1 MLLTEEELE
10 AEREA
15 QMAKSETPHYSGKCR
30 HLTAEEQTK
39 LRSRR
44 KKTKYSLSCSSRKVY
59 TFNDMVK
66 DEVSFESDG
75 IGDWVI
81 VKKDGIPTYN
91 FAVAIDDHLMEIS
104 HVLTWRRSYF

>member
-1 MLLTEEELE
+1 MFLE
-10 AEREA
+10 
-15 QMAKSETPHYSGKCR
+15 G
-30 HLTAEEQTK
+30 
-39 LRSRR
+39 
-44 KKTKYSLSCSSRKVY
+44 KVY

-91 FAVAIDDHLMEIS
+91 FAVAIDDHLMEIT
-104 HVLTWRRSYF
+104 HVLRGDDHIIQYAETINDL